1 MGLFAGVDIILRP
14 GSLLVLVNCLGGF
27 IVVSS
32 SLLGPVSLLG
42 RKSCVVSL
50 LWRVHCSVEFIVSS
64 GFFVGPRSLLV
75 LVHCWGGC
83 IVAWGSL
90 LASNSLLVRGHS

>member
-50 LWRVHCSVEFIVSS
+50 LWRVHCSVEFIV
-64 GFFVGPRSLLV
+64 GAGALLHG
-75 LVHCWGGC
+75 VHCWRPIHCWSGV
-83 IVAWGSL
+83 IL
-90 LASNSLLVRGHS
+90 DAS